1 MLIEK
6 EAFLRDGEIMMMMIK
21 HFNDELTANYFTCYS
36 RTVTI
41 GIQFIHALVYFK
53 LCIHYII
60 HFSSP
65 FMLCQKTNVSLSY
78 GTIRNKF
85 IRALVRIG
93 VLLKNNT
100 LGGELIMKDER
111 FEPGT
116 SK

>member
-1 MLIEK
+1 
-6 EAFLRDGEIMMMMIK
+6 
-21 HFNDELTANYFTCYS
+21 
-36 RTVTI
+36 
-41 GIQFIHALVYFK
+41 
-53 LCIHYII
+53 
-60 HFSSP
+60 
-65 FMLCQKTNVSLSY
+65 MLCQKTNVSLSY

-93 VLLKNNT
+93 VLVKNNT